1 MPLFYDKSTHASIE
15 CLVVALTA
23 PCQPAPW
30 RRCLRRSSVDP
41 ESLSETCTS
50 DITLERCPPCRF
62 NRRCRVRKSRY
73 RQPMRLPT
81 AVAESQSRFPFRP
94 KHRRAEQCRRRNQPV
109 ARHRSSFHSADFIQK
124 TTASITVPASDQRLR
139 SAGSWLMIA
148 IRPGRTLSL
157 AK

>member
-1 MPLFYDKSTHASIE
+1 MPLFYDKSTHASTRMLR
-15 CLVVALTA
+15 CSSRSPDPT
-23 PCQPAPW
+23 APW
-30 RRCLRRSSVDP
+30 RRRLRRSSVDP
-41 ESLSETCTS
+41 ESLAETCIS

-62 NRRCRVRKSRY
+62 NRRCRVRESRY

-124 TTASITVPASDQRLR
+124 TTASISVPASDQRLR
-139 SAGSWLMIA
+139 SAGSRLTIA